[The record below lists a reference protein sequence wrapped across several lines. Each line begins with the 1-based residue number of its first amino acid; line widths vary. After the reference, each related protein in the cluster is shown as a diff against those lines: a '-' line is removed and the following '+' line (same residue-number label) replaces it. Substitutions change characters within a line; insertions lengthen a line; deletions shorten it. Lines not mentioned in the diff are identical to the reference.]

1 MRIHVTGN
9 AGAGK
14 TTLCRELALQFQL
27 PLRHLD
33 SVVWTSNWEKPESEI
48 RDEAVR
54 SMCEGEAWIIDGVS
68 EVVREQA
75 DYIIFLDTPR
85 STCLYRCIKRC
96 FQWGFS
102 TRPELPEDCPEI
114 KILFRAIKLVWWFS
128 NTHRKQLLL
137 ESESDSRFIVC
148 RDSKCAHTKLEHLL
162 AAA

>member
-1 MRIHVTGN
+1 MRIHITGN

-14 TTLCRELALQFQL
+14 TTLSRELALQYQL
-27 PLRHLD
+27 PLKHLD
-33 SVVWTSNWEKPESEI
+33 SVVWATNWEKPKPEE
-48 RDEAVR
+48 RDKAVR
-54 SMCEGEAWIIDGVS
+54 FMCEGEAWIIDGVS
-68 EVVREQA
+68 EAVRERA

-114 KILFRAIKLVWWFS
+114 KILFRAIKLVWRFS
-128 NTHRKQLLL
+128 NTYRKQLLL

-148 RDSKCAHTKLEHLL
+148 RESSCAKTQLEHLL
-162 AAA
+162 SAT